1 MKTLALRMKRH
12 VTNAETV
19 RDWLRGREEV
29 VNIYYAG
36 SGMISFTVKSPEKA
50 LSILKNVKLITF
62 SESLG
67 GTESLITYPIVQTHP
82 DVPDEQRRRLGITDC
97 LLRMSVGIEDP
108 ADILG
113 DLEQAFRADSEK

>member
-1 MKTLALRMKRH
+1 MKSH
-12 VTNAETV
+12 
-19 RDWLRGREEV
+19 
-29 VNIYYAG
+29 
-36 SGMISFTVKSPEKA
+36 EKA